1 MWADALYLAERNHL
15 LRLAAWG
22 AACVLAG
29 TALVLLLAMRRSRS
43 PLVHHF
49 ALQTG
54 AWGAVEL
61 LVALMLWRGI
71 AYRDLAGFTRLDR
84 FLWLRVGL
92 DAGTI
97 AVGLTLALT
106 GWQLARRLGL
116 LGAGLGVIVQG
127 LALLVLDAWLI
138 GVLARLAAG

>member
-116 LGAGLGVIVQG
+116 LGAGLGVLVQG

>member
-1 MWADALYLAERNHL
+1 MWADTLYLAERNHL

-97 AVGLTLALT
+97 AIGLTLALT

-116 LGAGLGVIVQG
+116 LGAGLGVLVQG